1 MAGAVLGGLHKP
13 DLHNHHHNEHCRRH
27 DDDRT
32 RNEHDINEHNH
43 IDDWSCPIDC
53 PLYDDDDDGT
63 VDNDRTDVLDLGTF
77 DSAVHQ
83 YLDDFVAWEHNDVTN
98 DDLRA
103 AIRAVHDTAA
113 AVLNHPDNDA
123 ADVAVLRAAYLD
135 ALDALRRVV
144 GGPVVAQFVRA
155 ADALCAALAPAN
167 RPVD

>member
-43 IDDWSCPIDC
+43 IDDWPCPIDC

-113 AVLNHPDNDA
+113 AVLNHPDNDTEPVDDGA
-123 ADVAVLRAAYLD
+123 LWRSLLAVLNNIVDDEYPRGAIAHLRAA
-135 ALDALRRVV
+135 
-144 GGPVVAQFVRA
+144 FT
-155 ADALCAALAPAN
+155 PAN